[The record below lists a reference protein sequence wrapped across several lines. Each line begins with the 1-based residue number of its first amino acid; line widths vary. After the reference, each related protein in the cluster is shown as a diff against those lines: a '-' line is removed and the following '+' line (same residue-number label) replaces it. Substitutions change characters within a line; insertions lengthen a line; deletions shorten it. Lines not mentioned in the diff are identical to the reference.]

1 MNTTMYQT
9 GARWSHLAQVRKFSL
24 HLGIALD

>member
-1 MNTTMYQT
+1 MNTTMQT